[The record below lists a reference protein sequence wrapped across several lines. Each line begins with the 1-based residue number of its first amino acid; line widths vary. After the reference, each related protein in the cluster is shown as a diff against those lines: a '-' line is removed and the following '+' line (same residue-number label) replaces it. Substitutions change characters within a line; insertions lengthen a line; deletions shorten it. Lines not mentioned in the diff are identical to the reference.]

1 MKTILITIALT
12 SVCWLVLLA
21 YVLIQNYVKNKELKR
36 KLAAA
41 IYSADALQIQFERFK
56 KNYEKMETGNANN
69 DFLAS
74 LDILQNGG
82 QNTTDT
88 ATTARSN
95 TDKSRRHKSS
105 KND

>member
-1 MKTILITIALT
+1 MKVILITIALT
-12 SVCWLVLLA
+12 SVCWLVLLV
-21 YVLIQNYVKNKELKR
+21 YVLTQNYVKNKELKR

-74 LDILQNGG
+74 LNILQNSG
-82 QNTTDT
+82 QNATDT
-88 ATTARSN
+88 ATATHSK
-95 TDKSRRHKSS
+95 TDKQGRHKSS